1 MNAIKTA
8 IFTVTG
14 LAIAAMAA
22 VFTASL
28 LVALAG
34 IGTVLLAARAI
45 SMKMQPEPIRATVR
59 NDNIHRVWN
68 DGRGT
73 IIDM

>member
-1 MNAIKTA
+1 MNAIRTA

-14 LAIAAMAA
+14 LAIAALAA
-22 VFTASL
+22 MFTASL

-45 SMKMQPEPIRATVR
+45 SMKMQPEPVRVKANNGNIR
-59 NDNIHRVWN
+59 RVWN

-73 IIDM
+73 IVDM

>member
-45 SMKMQPEPIRATVR
+45 SMKMQPEPVRATAR
-59 NDNIHRVWN
+59 NGNIHRVWN